1 MPADYVNKLFR
12 MLQDIEVNKDLNNT
26 FKKMICSNNNC
37 IAGKLF
43 FFKFFLITN
52 FFTHLKNSIFTKI

>member
-26 FKKMICSNNNC
+26 FKKMISSNNNC

-43 FFKFFLITN
+43 F
-52 FFTHLKNSIFTKI
+52 